1 MSDQY
6 ILLIFRYINH
16 LKTNVMNKLFFV
28 PSTKINARIADTVI
42 SGQHITIEGLTYQM
56 VSKRPQGRR
65 VLRKLQNLDTN
76 TQITIYS

>member
-1 MSDQY
+1 
-6 ILLIFRYINH
+6 
-16 LKTNVMNKLFFV
+16 MNKLFFV

-65 VLRKLQNLDTN
+65 VLRKLQNLNTN
-76 TQITIYS
+76 TQITIYA

>member
-1 MSDQY
+1 
-6 ILLIFRYINH
+6 
-16 LKTNVMNKLFFV
+16 MNKLFFV

-42 SGQHITIEGLTYQM
+42 TGQHINIAGLTYQM

-65 VLRKLQNLDTN
+65 VLRKLQNLNTN